1 MNDDI
6 LVHFD
11 EIYAEEQNFDMSN
24 AQNAEYVELRNKA
37 IREGDLMVTSL
48 SLILPSLLE
57 N

>member
-37 IREGDLMVTSL
+37 IREGDLMVHLSL
-48 SLILPSLLE
+48 SFFSPS
-57 N
+57 